1 MSDRE
6 LVVLGTASQAPTR
19 YRNHNGYLLRWD
31 GTDILFDPGEGTQRQ
46 MLLAGVA
53 ASRVRAI
60 CITHFHGDHCLGLP
74 GVLQR
79 LALDGVAHPV
89 QVLFPAAGRPYFDR
103 LRHASVFR
111 DDLLDIRPVPVEG
124 DGPVALVDPSLTV
137 SARRL
142 DHEPD
147 TYGWRVEEPPGR
159 HMLPDRLRELG
170 VEGPAVGQLQREGVV
185 HVADRAVWHDEAS
198 TPRLG
203 QSMAFVMDTGVCPAA
218 AGLADGADLM
228 VCESTFA
235 ASEVALARAWRHL
248 TATDA
253 ARLARQAGARL
264 LVLTHFSQRYPD
276 VTALLDEALAIFPTV
291 VAASDL
297 QRVPLPRR
305 HRPDG
310 PGPDP

>member
-46 MLLAGVA
+46 MLWAGVA
-53 ASRVRAI
+53 ASRIRAI

-74 GVLQR
+74 GILQR
-79 LALDGVAHPV
+79 LALDGVTHPV
-89 QVLFPAAGRPYFDR
+89 QVLFPAAGRPFFDR

-111 DDLLDIRPVPVEG
+111 GDLLDIRPVPVES
-124 DGPVALVDPSLTV
+124 DGPVAAIDPSLTI

-147 TYGWRVEEPPGR
+147 TYGWRVDERPGR
-159 HMLPDRLRELG
+159 HMLPDRLRQLG
-170 VEGPAVGQLQREGVV
+170 VEGTAIGQLQREGIVEV
-185 HVADRAVWHDEAS
+185 DGRTVSLDEAS
-198 TPRLG
+198 ARRRG

-218 AGLADGADLM
+218 AKLAEGADLM

-235 ASEVALARAWRHL
+235 SSEEAMARAWRHL
-248 TATDA
+248 TAADA
-253 ARLARQAGARL
+253 ARLARQAGVRL
-264 LVLTHFSQRYPD
+264 LVLAHFSQRYPD
-276 VTALLDEALAIFPTV
+276 VAPLLDEALAIFPTV
-291 VAASDL
+291 LAASDL

-305 HRPDG
+305 ARPGSERPDG
-310 PGPDP
+310 